1 MATLA
6 IVGTQWGD
14 EGKGKIV
21 DILSEKADIITR
33 FQGGNN
39 AGHTVVINGTKYVLH
54 LLPSGILHEGKVCI
68 LGNGMAIDL
77 EALVNEIEFI
87 KRIGKN
93 IEGRIL
99 LSERAHIIL
108 PYHKQLDLASEKKKG
123 DGSIGTTLKGIGP
136 AYRDKAGR
144 VGIRIADLK
153 NPETFKHRLI
163 ENIKEKS
170 IILKYVYGFNP
181 NLNAEEIYSSTMR
194 IFDKL
199 KPFVSDTISYLNEEI
214 DNEKSILFE
223 GAQATLLDI
232 DAGTYPYVTSSNSSA
247 LGISAGTGISPKKIK
262 KITGIAKAYTTRVGG
277 GPFPTELCCQLGE
290 LLRARGHEYG
300 ATTGRPR
307 RCGWLDLVTV
317 KYSAIINDLDSLVI
331 TKLDVLDAFEEIKVC
346 IGYKFAGTSVNS
358 FPSTV
363 EQLSKAEPVYES
375 LPGWKTETTKIT
387 EFEKLPENARN
398 FIKFIENYLGIPV
411 SLVSTGPQRSEIICR
426 KNPW

>member
-21 DILSEKADIITR
+21 DILSEKADVIVR

-54 LLPSGILHEGKVCI
+54 LLPSGILHEGKTCI
-68 LGNGMAIDL
+68 LGNGMVIDL

-87 KRIGKN
+87 KRVGKSVD
-93 IEGRIL
+93 GRIK

-108 PYHKQLDLASEKKKG
+108 PYHKQLDAASEKRKG
-123 DGSIGTTLKGIGP
+123 NGSIGTTLKGIGP

-153 NPETFKHRLI
+153 NPETFKRRLV

-170 IILKYVYGFNP
+170 IILKYVYGFEP
-181 NLNAEEIYSSTMR
+181 DLNADKIYSATMR
-194 IFDKL
+194 IFEKL
-199 KPFVSDTISYLNEEI
+199 EPFVCDTISYLNKAI
-214 DNEKSILFE
+214 DEDKNVLFE

-247 LGISAGTGISPKKIK
+247 LGIASGSGISPKKVK

-307 RCGWLDLVTV
+307 RCGWLDLVAV
-317 KYSAIINDLDSLVI
+317 KYSAMVNDLDTLVI

-346 IGYKFAGTSVNS
+346 TGYKIDGKLINT

-363 EQLSKAEPVYES
+363 EELSRVEPVYET
-375 LPGWKTETTKIT
+375 LPGWKAKTTDIK
-387 EFEKLPENARN
+387 EFDKLPENAQK
-398 FIKFIENYLGIPV
+398 FIKFIEEFLNIPV
-411 SLVSTGPQRSEIICR
+411 SLVSTGPQRDEIICR
-426 KNPW
+426 KTLW

>member
-21 DILSEKADIITR
+21 DILSEKAHVIVR

-54 LLPSGILHEGKVCI
+54 LLPSGILHEGKTCV
-68 LGNGMAIDL
+68 LGNGMVIDL

-87 KRIGKN
+87 KRVGKSVD
-93 IEGRIL
+93 GRIK

-108 PYHKQLDLASEKKKG
+108 PYHKQLDAASEKKKG
-123 DGSIGTTLKGIGP
+123 NGSIGTTLKGIGP

-153 NPETFKHRLI
+153 NPETFKHRLV

-170 IILKYVYGFNP
+170 IILKYVYGFEP
-181 NLNAEEIYSSTMR
+181 DLNADEIYSATMR
-194 IFDKL
+194 IFEKL
-199 KPFVSDTISYLNEEI
+199 EPFVCDTITYLNKAI
-214 DNEKSILFE
+214 DEKKRVLFE

-247 LGISAGTGISPKKIK
+247 LGIASGSGISPKKVE
-262 KITGIAKAYTTRVGG
+262 KIAGIAKAYTTRVGG

-307 RCGWLDLVTV
+307 RCGWLDLVAV
-317 KYSAIINDLDSLVI
+317 RYSTMVNDLDALVI

-346 IGYKFAGTSVNS
+346 TGYRIDGKPTDT

-363 EQLSKAEPVYES
+363 EELSKVEPVYET
-375 LPGWKTETTKIT
+375 LPGWKTKTTDIKD
-387 EFEKLPENARN
+387 FEKLPENAKR
-398 FIKFIENYLGIPV
+398 FIKFIEEFLNIPV
-411 SLVSTGPQRSEIICR
+411 SLVSTGPQRDEIICR
-426 KNPW
+426 ETLW